1 MPPHHRVVPPP
12 AGAACSRLLAIT
24 PRSQAAEEPPAKKEK
39 KEKKAKAEE
48 AAEEAAPA
56 TSAATPAAE
65 GEGGRVFLGN
75 LPWSVTDEQIK
86 EVFAKCGEITKIE
99 WLTHADSGKFK
110 GAGFLQFASAA
121 AADAATKLNGND
133 LDGRAMKVEIATA
146 KKERAGGAA
155 GNSDPG
161 EPSNSI
167 FLGNLAWNIEE
178 ETVRAAFKDC
188 GAISRIKW
196 VEKDGEFRG
205 IAFIDFE
212 SVEAATKAVALNGVD
227 LGGRPARI
235 NFSKPREPRPADPNK
250 PQRTYKPQK
259 EKPEGCVELF
269 IGNLPW
275 SIDDDKITNFFKSAG
290 TVTNVRWLNDR
301 ETQEFKGVGFVT
313 FSSTEEVD
321 KAVELAGESI
331 DGRQIRIDYA
341 GQKKEG
347 NGGGN
352 TWQKKW

>member
-1 MPPHHRVVPPP
+1 VEGYRRLYDGSDVLWVRFGIFQLISVNPADEVAKLSREPPP
-12 AGAACSRLLAIT
+12 PLPGCDLAPLAGGFHAGDVVYFLGENQSFNGVELVRGRRGVVAGPSLATAPVAGLSVRFDGISTSFACPLDLLSRTSPTQRSGAA
-24 PRSQAAEEPPAKKEK
+24 P
-39 KEKKAKAEE
+39 
-48 AAEEAAPA
+48 
-56 TSAATPAAE
+56 SAATP
-65 GEGGRVFLGN
+65 
-75 LPWSVTDEQIK
+75 S
-86 EVFAKCGEITKIE
+86 
-99 WLTHADSGKFK
+99 
-110 GAGFLQFASAA
+110 
-121 AADAATKLNGND
+121 DATPPAV
-133 LDGRAMKVEIATA
+133 AVATA
-146 KKERAGGAA
+146 KKERT
-155 GNSDPG
+155 DP

-167 FLGNLAWNIEE
+167 FLGNLSWNIEE